1 MSFRTR
7 VALLVAAVV
16 AVVVAGVAGSFLYL
30 ARSKALENLDA
41 KLSSRAAVVAQLGDK
56 LGGRADPRL
65 FGLFGR
71 YSPDDV
77 LVQVFDVNGRI
88 WASNVE
94 PLPIDRTDL
103 SIARKGLRSS
113 MARNGR
119 LATLDI
125 DGQRMRVLTI
135 PLRTNGKAVMVARP
149 MDEVDA
155 QLSGLWRISL
165 QLFVLGVVSSG
176 AIGFVVAGRVV
187 RPIRR
192 LTEAASKIADTQDV
206 NQPIPAERDD
216 EFGQLAKSFNEM
228 LNALSLSRDQQ
239 RRLVADASHELRTPL
254 TSLRTNLEY
263 MQRADSIEE
272 NERQQALDDVLFE
285 LDELTELVTE
295 LVELATDRHQMGE
308 PVEIELDELVDAIVQ
323 RHRRRSSCPIKYQAS
338 PSRVRAVPALVERA
352 VSNLID
358 NAVKWSPPGQTI
370 DVEVNLGSVVIRDR
384 GPGIPKHEQ
393 ERVFERF
400 YRTEDARS
408 YPGSGLGL
416 SIVRHI
422 ADSFG
427 GQVQVIAQSGPGTT
441 VELSFPPA
449 VERPEIM

>member
-30 ARSKALENLDA
+30 ARGKALETLDE
-41 KLSSRAAVVAQLGDK
+41 KLLSRAKAVAQLGEVARIS
-56 LGGRADPRL
+56 GGRVNPRL
-65 FGLFGR
+65 SGLFGQ

-77 LVQVFDVNGRI
+77 LVQVFAGDGRI
-88 WASNVE
+88 LVSNVE

-103 SIARKGLRSS
+103 AIARTGLKNSTG
-113 MARNGR
+113 RNPR
-119 LATLDI
+119 LVTIDI
-125 DGQRMRVLTI
+125 DDRRMRVLTI
-135 PLRTNGKAVMVARP
+135 PLKTNGRALMVARP

-155 QLSGLWRISL
+155 QLSGLLRISF
-165 QLFVLGVVSSG
+165 QLFILGVVSSG

-192 LTEAASKIADTQDV
+192 LTQAASKIAVTQDV
-206 NQPIPAERDD
+206 DQPIPDERED

-228 LNALSLSRDQQ
+228 LNALSLSREQQ
-239 RRLVADASHELRTPL
+239 HRLVADASHELRTPL

-263 MQRADSIEE
+263 LQRTEVVEIS
-272 NERQQALDDVLFE
+272 ERRQVLDDVLFE
-285 LDELTELVTE
+285 LDQLTELVTE

-308 PVEIELDELVDAIVQ
+308 STEMELDEIVDAVVQ
-323 RHRRRSSCPIKYQAS
+323 RHRRRNSCPIEYRAS

-358 NAVKWSPPGQTI
+358 NAVKWSPPDQTI
-370 DVEVNLGSVVIRDR
+370 EVEVKAGSVVVRDY
-384 GPGIPKHEQ
+384 GPGIPEA
-393 ERVFERF
+393 EREHVFERF
-400 YRTEDARS
+400 YRTENTRS

-416 SIVRHI
+416 SIVRHV
-422 ADSFG
+422 AESFG
-427 GQVQVIAQSGPGTT
+427 GSARVIPQSGPGTA
-441 VELSFPPA
+441 VELSFPPLD
-449 VERPEIM
+449 E